1 MLIWLR
7 SIQTYDIAAS
17 CRCRRPLCLCN
28 RSRLEMN
35 RTHSG
40 STQSFPKLRVW
51 GSLLPPPP
59 PGLMENRAASASVDM
74 CCAVRTRDD
83 RQPIYSTA
91 IFPPQIWGGENW
103 GRELGGPVSSSLAGG
118 DGPIVVG
125 YDCILE
131 LRRRDVIAIRDVTD
145 DQMRFAGT
153 HLCTQRIFN
162 SPATVAG
169 N

>member
-91 IFPPQIWGGENW
+91 IFPPQIWGG
-103 GRELGGPVSSSLAGG
+103 GELGERIGWSGVVEFGRRRRSNCRRLRLHIRASSS
-118 DGPIVVG
+118 
-125 YDCILE
+125 
-131 LRRRDVIAIRDVTD
+131 
-145 DQMRFAGT
+145 
-153 HLCTQRIFN
+153 
-162 SPATVAG
+162 
-169 N
+169 